1 MAGTQGVRGRVTPR
15 VCGAGVV
22 LSAAPRLPS
31 HPGLPGQLFP
41 TLRAECSIDVPL
53 FEKWVFEGVI
63 ETGTYLIRPQIR

>member
-1 MAGTQGVRGRVTPR
+1 MQGQVTPR
-15 VCGAGVV
+15 VCRAGAV

-53 FEKWVFEGVI
+53 FEKWVFAGVI
-63 ETGTYLIRPQIR
+63 ETGAYLIRPQIQ